1 MNMLKI
7 ENAGKKLLER
17 HPIMKR
23 TAKRLYHLAGYTF
36 SKDKIKSEGPLI
48 RVSPRD
54 GFEYFYGYYDKS
66 PWDADDRYM
75 IALKVRQTYKSP
87 APKEPGILVLLDTAQ
102 QNRVIKISSVN
113 AWNVQQG
120 CMAQWLGPDFRTRI
134 IFNDFRDG
142 RYCSVIFNIR
152 DMKIEKILPKP
163 IYDVAVDG
171 SYALSLD
178 FSRLHRLRPGYGYS
192 NLPDSTRDN
201 PCPDKTCIWKLDLKT
216 NSVTDLLKYR
226 DLADFQP
233 DITMKGA
240 VHKVNHLMIRPDGKR
255 FMLLHRWFLNGK
267 KHTRLVTADQNGKD
281 LYNLS
286 DDVFVSH
293 CFWKNNQEIL
303 SFLRKAQTGDHY
315 YLMRDQTQQYHML
328 WPQLNTDGHCSYSP
342 DRTLVVTDTYPNRKR
357 IASVYL
363 CIEKGNRSV
372 RLARVFSPFRYD
384 NDCRCDLHPRWNRAG
399 NKICIDSTHEGKRAL
414 YVIPLPFD
422 IIGDRN
428 ET

>member
-1 MNMLKI
+1 M
-7 ENAGKKLLER
+7 
-17 HPIMKR
+17 
-23 TAKRLYHLAGYTF
+23 
-36 SKDKIKSEGPLI
+36 
-48 RVSPRD
+48 
-54 GFEYFYGYYDKS
+54 
-66 PWDADDRYM
+66 
-75 IALKVRQTYKSP
+75 
-87 APKEPGILVLLDTAQ
+87 LLDTAR
-102 QNRVIKISSVN
+102 QNQVIKISSVH

-201 PCPDKTCIWKLDLKT
+201 LCPDKTCIWKLDLKT
-216 NSVTDLLKYR
+216 SSVTELLKYR

-414 YVIPLPFD
+414 YVIPLPFN

>member
-1 MNMLKI
+1 M
-7 ENAGKKLLER
+7 
-17 HPIMKR
+17 
-23 TAKRLYHLAGYTF
+23 
-36 SKDKIKSEGPLI
+36 
-48 RVSPRD
+48 
-54 GFEYFYGYYDKS
+54 
-66 PWDADDRYM
+66 
-75 IALKVRQTYKSP
+75 
-87 APKEPGILVLLDTAQ
+87 LLDTAQ

-216 NSVTDLLKYR
+216 SSVTDLLKYR

-255 FMLLHRWFLNGK
+255 FYVTAPFGSITVK
-267 KHTRLVTADQNGKD
+267 KHTRLVTADQNGKN
-281 LYNLS
+281 LYKPS
-286 DDVFVSH
+286 AMMFSFH
-293 CFWKNNQEIL
+293 YCFWKTTKKL
-303 SFLRKAQTGDHY
+303 TSHFLRKCTEQEIIT
-315 YLMRDQTQQYHML
+315 
-328 WPQLNTDGHCSYSP
+328 
-342 DRTLVVTDTYPNRKR
+342 TL
-357 IASVYL
+357 
-363 CIEKGNRSV
+363 
-372 RLARVFSPFRYD
+372 
-384 NDCRCDLHPRWNRAG
+384 
-399 NKICIDSTHEGKRAL
+399 
-414 YVIPLPFD
+414 
-422 IIGDRN
+422 
-428 ET
+428 